1 MRELELTCMR
11 NLLSC
16 TEERVYFKD
25 TLSRFLLV
33 SAGWI
38 AAYAPG
44 RTTAEL
50 IGKTDFDFFDQEH
63 ASAAFADEELIIS
76 TGEPIVGRLERET
89 HAGRLDAWVSST
101 KMPLRDESGRVIGT
115 FGISRDV
122 TAQITAETALAHQAL
137 HDPLTGLPNRLALM
151 DRLAQA
157 LVAMERHPSCVAVL
171 CINIDNF
178 KGINDSYGLD
188 AGDLVLA
195 EAGRRLS
202 ALARR
207 GDTAARLSGDEFVM
221 LCRDLDGHAVPL
233 IGDRIIR
240 SIAVPYA
247 DRGRDLSVTCS
258 IGIAVTS
265 DVTSEH
271 ARLIRDAEM
280 AMHEAKK
287 AGRNR
292 CQLYHPAHRARAG
305 KNVLPGDIRRAIENS
320 ELLLVYQPLF
330 ALKEQAPTGAE
341 ALVRWR
347 HPSGTVMLP
356 DDFIPVAEENGMIG
370 RLDSF
375 VREEACRQFAGWAAR
390 DGWPAAFTMAVNV
403 SGRELYDPG
412 LPARVDEMIRRYRLS
427 PPQLCLE
434 ITETALI
441 AEVGDVQETL
451 SALSAIGVRIAL
463 DDFGTG
469 YSSLV
474 HLQRLNADI
483 LKIDRSFVEQ
493 ITRSARDRKIVAA
506 VTAMSHALGM
516 TVIAEGIETHHQLV
530 ILADLGCDQGQG
542 LFFGQPLCPD
552 AMVTLM
558 ETGRVTD
565 LLEEDPVLKREMMVA
580 CPHQLP
586 RAAGNSCA
594 VCRRER
600 PGLSRRSRW
609 STLGGGGC
617 AVLQAPPGG
626 WHRCCPIATRDRSN
640 WRPG

>member
-1 MRELELTCMR
+1 MRELEFTCMR

-44 RTTAEL
+44 RTAAEL
-50 IGKTDFDFFDQEH
+50 IGKTDFDFFGEDH
-63 ASAAFADEELIIS
+63 ASAAFADEELIIG
-76 TGEPIVGRLERET
+76 TGEPIVGKLERET
-89 HAGRLDAWVSST
+89 HAGHPDAWVSST
-101 KMPLRDESGRVIGT
+101 KMPLRDESGRIIGT

-122 TAQITAETALAHQAL
+122 TAQITAEKALAHQAL

-157 LVAMERHPSCVAVL
+157 LVAMERHASCVAVL
-171 CINIDNF
+171 CIDVDNF
-178 KGINDSYGLD
+178 KGINDFYGHD

-195 EAGRRLS
+195 EASRRLS

-207 GDTAARLSGDEFVM
+207 GDTVARLSGNEFVM
-221 LCRDLDGHAVPL
+221 LCRDLGSHAIPL
-233 IGDRIIR
+233 IGDRITR
-240 SIAVPYA
+240 SIAMPFA
-247 DRGRDLSVTCS
+247 DRGQDLSVTCS

-265 DVTSEH
+265 DVTSEP
-271 ARLIRDAEM
+271 ARLIHDAEM
-280 AMHEAKK
+280 ATYEAKK

-292 CQLYHPAHRARAG
+292 CQLYHPAHHARAG
-305 KNVLPGDIRRAIENS
+305 NNVLPSDMRRAIENS
-320 ELLLVYQPLF
+320 ELFLVYQPLF
-330 ALKEQAPTGAE
+330 ALKELAPTGAE

-347 HPSGTVMLP
+347 HPSGTVMPP
-356 DDFIPVAEENGMIG
+356 DDFIPLAEENGLIG
-370 RLDSF
+370 KLDSF
-375 VREEACRQFAGWAAR
+375 VLEEACRQFAGWAAR

-412 LPARVDEMIRRYRLS
+412 LPARVEEMIRRYGLS
-427 PPQLCLE
+427 APQLCLE

-469 YSSLV
+469 YSTLV

-493 ITRSARDRKIVAA
+493 IIRSARDRKIVAA

-516 TVIAEGIETHHQLV
+516 TVIAEGIETHHQLA
-530 ILADLGCDQGQG
+530 ILADLGCDEGQG
-542 LFFGQPLCPD
+542 LLFGQPLSPD
-552 AMVTLM
+552 AVVTLM
-558 ETGRVTD
+558 ETGKVAEPRQ
-565 LLEEDPVLKREMMVA
+565 EDPRTTA
-580 CPHQLP
+580 RLP
-586 RAAGNSCA
+586 
-594 VCRRER
+594 
-600 PGLSRRSRW
+600 
-609 STLGGGGC
+609 
-617 AVLQAPPGG
+617 
-626 WHRCCPIATRDRSN
+626 
-640 WRPG
+640 

>member
-1 MRELELTCMR
+1 MH

-44 RTTAEL
+44 LTAAEV
-50 IGKTDFDFFDQEH
+50 IGKTDFDFFGHEH
-63 ASAAFADEELIIS
+63 AAAAFADEEVIIG
-76 TGEPIVGRLERET
+76 TGEPIVGKLERET
-89 HAGRLDAWVSST
+89 NAGGLGAWVSST

-122 TAQITAETALAHQAL
+122 TAQIMAEEALAHQAL

-171 CINIDNF
+171 CIDIDNF
-178 KGINDSYGLD
+178 KGINDFYGHD

-207 GDTAARLSGDEFVM
+207 GDTVARLSGDEFVM
-221 LCRDLDGHAVPL
+221 LCRDLDRHAVPL
-233 IGDRIIR
+233 IGDRISR

-258 IGIAVTS
+258 IGITVTS

-271 ARLIRDAEM
+271 GPLIHDAEM

-292 CQLYHPAHRARAG
+292 CLLYHPAQRARAG
-305 KNVLPGDIRRAIENS
+305 KNVLPSDMRRAIENS
-320 ELLLVYQPLF
+320 ELFLVYQPLF
-330 ALKEQAPTGAE
+330 ALKDQAPTGAE

-347 HPSGTVMLP
+347 RPCGTVMLP
-356 DDFIPVAEENGMIG
+356 DDFIPFAEDNGMIG

-375 VREEACRQFAGWAAR
+375 VREEACRQFAAWAAR

-412 LPARVDEMIRRYRLS
+412 LPARVDEMIRRHGLS

-441 AEVGDVQETL
+441 AEVGDVEQTL

-493 ITRSARDRKIVAA
+493 ITRSARDHKIVAA

-516 TVIAEGIETHHQLV
+516 TVIAEGIETHQQLV
-530 ILADLGCDQGQG
+530 ILADLGCDEGQG
-542 LFFGQPLCPD
+542 LLFGPPLGPD
-552 AMVTLM
+552 AVVTLVG
-558 ETGRVTD
+558 TGHATGLR
-565 LLEEDPVLKREMMVA
+565 EEDPVSS
-580 CPHQLP
+580 
-586 RAAGNSCA
+586 AG
-594 VCRRER
+594 
-600 PGLSRRSRW
+600 
-609 STLGGGGC
+609 
-617 AVLQAPPGG
+617 
-626 WHRCCPIATRDRSN
+626 
-640 WRPG
+640 